1 MRLVA
6 HLDDLDLP
14 VAGVLVGDKVLT
26 LDVLAERA
34 GLREELAFLDPRGL
48 LAEDEDLVE
57 TRAAMERAL
66 ASGIAGVPAASLRP
80 APLLEPGKIICVGQ
94 NYASHVLEQGLP
106 LPTRPML
113 FAKFANAVVGDG
125 GPVIHPATTHALDLE
140 AELAVVIGRR
150 ARRVTAADALAHVVA
165 YAAANDISARD
176 LQGSRPALRD
186 GERGDGQWLRAKG
199 SDTFL
204 PLGPCLVT
212 ADELGDP
219 GDLRVRGFHTPAA
232 GRAVGRETQV
242 QDGRT
247 SDMVF
252 GVADLVAFVSES
264 ITLEPGDLVIT
275 GTPSGVGVF
284 REPPVFLEPG
294 DVVRVEVERIGS
306 VTNPVVDAGGRAP
319 TGSPAA
325 RLLAR
330 RPGPAGPGRLT
341 GASARLI
348 ASEPTR
354 DAAGRRRIRGTVR
367 RRADAGPPAARRCR
381 KACAHRGGGECSPS

>member
-1 MRLVA
+1 MRLAA

-14 VAGVLVGDKVLT
+14 VAGILFGKRVLT
-26 LDVLAERA
+26 LRLLAEAA

-48 LAEDEDLVE
+48 LGEDQDLAE
-57 TRAAMERAL
+57 TRAALSRATAL
-66 ASGIAGVPAASLRP
+66 GLDGVPVGSLRP
-80 APLLEPGKIICVGQ
+80 APPLEPGKIVCVGQ
-94 NYASHVLEQGLP
+94 NYASHLLEQGLP

-125 GPVIHPATTHALDLE
+125 DPVIRPATTHALDLE

-150 ARRVTAADALAHVVA
+150 ARRVTADEALSHVAGYLV
-165 YAAANDISARD
+165 ANDISARD
-176 LQGSRPALRD
+176 LQGSKPALRE

-219 GDLRVRGFHTPAA
+219 GDLAVRGYHTPVGGPGA
-232 GRAVGRETQV
+232 GRETRV

-252 GVADLVAFVSES
+252 SVAELVAFISAS
-264 ITLEPGDLVIT
+264 ITLEPGDLVVT

-284 REPPVFLEPG
+284 RDPPVFLVPG
-294 DVVRVEVERIGS
+294 DVVRVEVEGIGS
-306 VTNPVVDAGGRAP
+306 VSNPIVDADGSAP
-319 TGSPAA
+319 AASPAA
-325 RLLAR
+325 RLLASR
-330 RPGPAGPGRLT
+330 VRG
-341 GASARLI
+341 
-348 ASEPTR
+348 
-354 DAAGRRRIRGTVR
+354 AGR
-367 RRADAGPPAARRCR
+367 PA
-381 KACAHRGGGECSPS
+381 

>member
-1 MRLVA
+1 VRLIA

-14 VAGVLVGDKVLT
+14 VAGILLGDRVLT
-26 LDVLAERA
+26 LDLLAEAA

-48 LAEDEDLVE
+48 LAEDEDLAE
-57 TRAAMERAL
+57 TRAALERGL
-66 ASGIAGVPAASLRP
+66 AGGLAGVPAASLRP
-80 APLLEPGKIICVGQ
+80 APPLEPGKIICVGH

-113 FAKFANAVVGDG
+113 FAKFANAIVGDG
-125 GPVIHPATTHALDLE
+125 DPVIHPATTHALDLE

-150 ARRVTAADALAHVVA
+150 ARRVTAAGAPAHVAA
-165 YAAANDISARD
+165 YATANDISARD
-176 LQGSRPALRD
+176 LQGSRPALRE

-219 GDLRVRGFHTPAA
+219 GNLRVRGFHTRAA
-232 GRAVGRETQV
+232 GPTAGREVQV

-252 GVADLVAFVSES
+252 PVADLIAFISES

-284 REPPVFLEPG
+284 REPPVFLAPG

-306 VTNPVVDAGGRAP
+306 LTNPVVDADGRAP
-319 TGSPAA
+319 GGSPAA
-325 RLLAR
+325 GLLAR
-330 RPGPAGPGRLT
+330 RGR
-341 GASARLI
+341 G
-348 ASEPTR
+348 
-354 DAAGRRRIRGTVR
+354 
-367 RRADAGPPAARRCR
+367 
-381 KACAHRGGGECSPS
+381 

>member
-6 HLDDLDLP
+6 HFDDLDLP
-14 VAGVLVGDKVLT
+14 VSGVLVGDRVLT
-26 LDVLAERA
+26 LDLLVEEA

-48 LAEDEDLVE
+48 LAEDDDLAE
-57 TRAAMERAL
+57 TRAALERAL
-66 ASGIAGVPAASLRP
+66 ASGAAGVPATSLRP
-80 APLLEPGKIICVGQ
+80 APPLEPGKIICVGQ

-125 GPVIHPATTHALDLE
+125 DPVIQPATTHALDLE

-150 ARRVTAADALAHVVA
+150 ARRVSAAEALAHVA
-165 YAAANDISARD
+165 GYMTANDISARD

-219 GDLRVRGFHTPAA
+219 SDLRVRGFHTQAA
-232 GRAVGRETQV
+232 GPTAGREVQV

-252 GVADLVAFVSES
+252 GVADLIAFISES

-284 REPPVFLEPG
+284 REPPVFLAPG
-294 DVVRVEVERIGS
+294 DVVRVEVEGIGS
-306 VTNPVVDAGGRAP
+306 VTNPVVDADGRAP
-319 TGSPAA
+319 AGSPAA
-325 RLLAR
+325 RLLEERSKSGGSA
-330 RPGPAGPGRLT
+330 PAGG
-341 GASARLI
+341 
-348 ASEPTR
+348 
-354 DAAGRRRIRGTVR
+354 
-367 RRADAGPPAARRCR
+367 
-381 KACAHRGGGECSPS
+381 

>member
-1 MRLVA
+1 VRLVA

-125 GPVIHPATTHALDLE
+125 DPVIHPATTHALDLE

-165 YAAANDISARD
+165 YTTANDISARD

-219 GDLRVRGFHTPAA
+219 GDLRVRGFHTPTA

-252 GVADLVAFVSES
+252 GVADLIAFISES

-284 REPPVFLEPG
+284 RQPPVFLEPG

-319 TGSPAA
+319 AGSPAA
-325 RLLAR
+325 RLLAW
-330 RPGPAGPGRLT
+330 RPGPAGPG
-341 GASARLI
+341 A
-348 ASEPTR
+348 
-354 DAAGRRRIRGTVR
+354 
-367 RRADAGPPAARRCR
+367 
-381 KACAHRGGGECSPS
+381 

>member
-14 VAGVLVGDKVLT
+14 VAGVLIGDRVLT
-26 LDVLAERA
+26 LELLAEHA

-48 LAEDEDLVE
+48 LLEDDDLAE
-57 TRAAMERAL
+57 TRAAVDRAL
-66 ASGIAGVPAASLRP
+66 ADGVAGVSATSLRP
-80 APLLEPGKIICVGQ
+80 APPLEPGKIVCVGQ
-94 NYASHVLEQGLP
+94 NYASHILEQGLP
-106 LPTRPML
+106 MPARPML

-125 GPVIHPATTHALDLE
+125 DPVIRPATTHALDLE
-140 AELAVVIGRR
+140 AELAIVIGRR
-150 ARRVTAADALAHVVA
+150 ARRVNPATALEHVA
-165 YAAANDISARD
+165 GYLTANDISARD
-176 LQGSRPALRD
+176 LQGSPPALRA

-212 ADELGDP
+212 ADELGSPD
-219 GDLRVRGFHTPAA
+219 DLRVRGFHTPVAGPGA
-232 GRAVGRETQV
+232 GREVQV

-252 GVADLVAFVSES
+252 GVADLIAFISAS

-284 REPPVFLEPG
+284 RTPPVFLVPG

-306 VTNPVVDAGGRAP
+306 VTNPVVDADGRAP
-319 TGSPAA
+319 ANSPAA
-325 RLLAR
+325 RLLA
-330 RPGPAGPGRLT
+330 GQSKDHDHVG
-341 GASARLI
+341 
-348 ASEPTR
+348 
-354 DAAGRRRIRGTVR
+354 
-367 RRADAGPPAARRCR
+367 
-381 KACAHRGGGECSPS
+381 

>member
-1 MRLVA
+1 VRLIA

-14 VAGVLVGDKVLT
+14 VAGILVGDRVLT
-26 LDVLAERA
+26 LDLLAERA

-48 LAEDEDLVE
+48 LAEDEDLAE
-57 TRAAMERAL
+57 TRAALERAL
-66 ASGIAGVPAASLRP
+66 ASGLAGVPAASLRP
-80 APLLEPGKIICVGQ
+80 APPLEPGKIICVGQ

-113 FAKFANAVVGDG
+113 FAKFANAIVGDG
-125 GPVIHPATTHALDLE
+125 DPVIQPATTHALDLE

-150 ARRVTAADALAHVVA
+150 ARRVTVAEAPAHIVA

-212 ADELGDP
+212 ADELGEP
-219 GDLRVRGFHTPAA
+219 GDLRVRGFHTPASGPAA
-232 GRAVGRETQV
+232 GREVQV

-252 GVADLVAFVSES
+252 PVADLIAFISES

-275 GTPSGVGVF
+275 VTPSGVGVF
-284 REPPVFLEPG
+284 RDPPVFLEPG
-294 DVVRVEVERIGS
+294 DVVRVEVEGIGS
-306 VTNPVVDAGGRAP
+306 VTNPVVDADSRAP
-319 TGSPAA
+319 DGSPAA
-325 RLLAR
+325 DLLAR
-330 RPGPAGPGRLT
+330 R
-341 GASARLI
+341 AR
-348 ASEPTR
+348 
-354 DAAGRRRIRGTVR
+354 G
-367 RRADAGPPAARRCR
+367 
-381 KACAHRGGGECSPS
+381 